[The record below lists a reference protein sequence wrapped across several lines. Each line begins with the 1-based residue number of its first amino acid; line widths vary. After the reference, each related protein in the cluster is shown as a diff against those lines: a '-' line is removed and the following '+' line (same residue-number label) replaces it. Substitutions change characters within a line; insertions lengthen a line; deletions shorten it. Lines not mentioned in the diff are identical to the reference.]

1 MIIFSQSGDVKKVMA
16 ENLVEVVVDVET
28 TGLDYTRE
36 KIIEFAGV
44 KLVNGVITES
54 FETLVNPHQHIR
66 KSSQAIHGI
75 SEETLES
82 APEEEEIF
90 PKIFEFIG
98 DGVIVAHNAIF
109 DFSFLNRTSKR
120 LYNKPLE
127 NRYVDTQMMFKE
139 VYPQMDS
146 CGLECLMNTFN
157 VDFSTRHR
165 AMADAMGL
173 AQCYPR
179 LKEMYFQKY
188 DWQLSQIQ
196 NADYLFE
203 RYLRLQNAISV
214 MQSEIQDLRSIFKI
228 YFEKG
233 GKDIVANSG
242 EILSY
247 NSKKTFSYDFL
258 QIKDILDEIGA
269 LPKAVRLNNA
279 FVDRLVMGNALDEET
294 KDKIK
299 SARIAISE
307 NKTLSVKKPDNSA
320 S

>member
-1 MIIFSQSGDVKKVMA
+1 MSEKLI
-16 ENLVEVVVDVET
+16 EVVVDVET

-44 KLVNGVITES
+44 KLEDGVITDR
-54 FETLVNPHQHIR
+54 FETLINPHQHIR

-75 SEETLES
+75 SEEDLAD
-82 APEEEEIF
+82 APEEEEIY

-98 DGVIVAHNAIF
+98 DAQIVAHNAIF

-120 LYNKPLE
+120 LYEKPLE
-127 NRYVDTQMMFKE
+127 NKYVDTQQMFKE
-139 VYPQMDS
+139 VYPQMES

-157 VDFSTRHR
+157 VEFSTRHR
-165 AMADAMGL
+165 AMADAEGL
-173 AQCYPR
+173 ALCYPR

-188 DWQLSQIQ
+188 DWQLAQIK
-196 NADYLFE
+196 NVDYLFE

-233 GKDIVANSG
+233 GEDIVSNSG
-242 EILSY
+242 ETLSY
-247 NSKKTFSYDFL
+247 NSKKTFSYDFV

-307 NKTLSVKKPDNSA
+307 NRTLQVKKPDNSA
-320 S
+320 F

>member
-1 MIIFSQSGDVKKVMA
+1 MSEKLI
-16 ENLVEVVVDVET
+16 EVVVDVET

-44 KLVNGVITES
+44 KLEDGVITDR
-54 FETLVNPHQHIR
+54 FETLINPHQHIR

-75 SEETLES
+75 SEEDLAD
-82 APEEEEIF
+82 APEEEEIY

-98 DGVIVAHNAIF
+98 DAQIVAHNAIF

-120 LYNKPLE
+120 LYEKPLE
-127 NRYVDTQMMFKE
+127 NKYVDTQQMFKE
-139 VYPQMDS
+139 VYPQMES

-157 VDFSTRHR
+157 VEFSTRHR
-165 AMADAMGL
+165 AMADAEGL
-173 AQCYPR
+173 ALCYPR

-188 DWQLSQIQ
+188 DWQLAQIK
-196 NADYLFE
+196 NVDYLFE

-233 GKDIVANSG
+233 GEDIVSNSG
-242 EILSY
+242 ETLFY
-247 NSKKTFSYDFL
+247 NSKKTFSYDFV

-307 NKTLSVKKPDNSA
+307 NRTLQVKKPDNSA
-320 S
+320 F

>member
-1 MIIFSQSGDVKKVMA
+1 MS
-16 ENLVEVVVDVET
+16 ENLIEVVVDVET

-44 KLVNGVITES
+44 KLVDGVITER

-75 SEETLES
+75 SEEDLEG

-98 DGVIVAHNAIF
+98 DAPIVAHNAIF

-120 LYNKPLE
+120 LYSMPLE
-127 NRYVDTQMMFKE
+127 NRYIDTQQMFKE
-139 VYPQMDS
+139 VYPQMES

-165 AMADAMGL
+165 AMADAEGL
-173 AQCYPR
+173 ALCYPA
-179 LKEMYFQKY
+179 LKKMYFQKY

-203 RYLRLQNAISV
+203 RYLRLQNAIRV
-214 MQSEIQDLRSIFKI
+214 MQSEIKDLRSIFKI
-228 YFEKG
+228 YFE
-233 GKDIVANSG
+233 
-242 EILSY
+242 
-247 NSKKTFSYDFL
+247 
-258 QIKDILDEIGA
+258 
-269 LPKAVRLNNA
+269 
-279 FVDRLVMGNALDEET
+279 
-294 KDKIK
+294 
-299 SARIAISE
+299 
-307 NKTLSVKKPDNSA
+307 
-320 S
+320 